1 MNSLPDPGAF
11 GSSIAPVLACCPGC
25 LQIAAITCDSNHGVL
40 VEIVKMTGCTG
51 RSRAEENFFVQS
63 SEDFSKPL
71 LRTSL
76 LLPLLGKRR
85 CLTLPLEFVHF
96 FDLSMPWFPLADMV
110 GPRRPVIVFSQA
122 RSTRTLGALLLL
134 GVVFTLLPL
143 EAWRSQSTLLV
154 SLVSQLI
161 PGISCWLGWL

>member
-1 MNSLPDPGAF
+1 M
-11 GSSIAPVLACCPGC
+11 
-25 LQIAAITCDSNHGVL
+25 
-40 VEIVKMTGCTG
+40 KGCTGG
-51 RSRAEENFFVQS
+51 RSRAEEKLWYVQS

-71 LRTSL
+71 LGTSL
-76 LLPLLGKRR
+76 LLALLGKRR

-96 FDLSMPWFPLADMV
+96 FDLSIPWFPLADIV

-143 EAWRSQSTLLV
+143 EAWRSRSTLLV
-154 SLVSQLI
+154 SLYGFV
-161 PGISCWLGWL
+161 